1 MQLELFYNCITNFFS
16 EFHLVYVPRWIFVII
31 FIIIMHCFLIPAVR
45 KEQLG
50 TRDVAKIG
58 GGVLYPVIEA
68 T

>member
-1 MQLELFYNCITNFFS
+1 M
-16 EFHLVYVPRWIFVII
+16 II

-58 GGVLYPVIEA
+58 GGVSYPVIEA